1 MRMNT
6 IFTQT
11 FNLQPRSE
19 AELQAVIRR
28 FEAKWQRR
36 RRAHRI
42 EGFAL

>member
-1 MRMNT
+1 MNT

-28 FEAKWQRR
+28 FEVKWQRR

-42 EGFAL
+42 AGFAL